1 MKVLLGVSGG
11 VAVYKAVELVREL
24 QGRQIDVQV
33 AMTAGAEEFIRP
45 LTFAAV
51 SGHQVLTSL
60 WQPEVKV
67 TAESDPGDF
76 AIEHIALAQGV
87 DAVVLAPATANL
99 LAKLAHGIADDLLTT
114 IALATRAPILVAPA
128 MNVNMWDHPATQA
141 NVALLRGRG
150 VQVIE
155 PGSGYLACG
164 MTGGGRLAEVPAIAD
179 AVQVTLAT
187 TRDLEGETL
196 LITAGGT
203 REAIDPVRFLGNR
216 SSGKMGHALAEA
228 ALARGAKVILVTAA
242 LGSPAPACEIIR
254 VDTAEQMRA
263 AVLENLPRASIL
275 IKAAAVADFRVA
287 EVSTSKLKR
296 GGDLTLH
303 LEPTP
308 DIVAEAAG
316 RRSPG
321 TLIIA
326 FAAETP
332 GCDGDLA
339 IRARAKLLRKG
350 VDAIFANDVSV
361 AGAGFDSDRNAGI
374 FITSTREV
382 KLKEMPKRELAG
394 RILDEVK
401 RLRSADHPKGRT
413 QADAVQR
420 EARSLRAAQEEQHDA
435 VSG

>member
-76 AIEHIALAQGV
+76 AIEHIALAQAV
-87 DAVVLAPATANL
+87 DAMVLAPATANL

-339 IRARAKLLRKG
+339 IRARAKLVRKD
-350 VDAIFANDVSV
+350 VDAIFANDVS
-361 AGAGFDSDRNAGI
+361 
-374 FITSTREV
+374 E
-382 KLKEMPKRELAG
+382 
-394 RILDEVK
+394 
-401 RLRSADHPKGRT
+401 T
-413 QADAVQR
+413 QAFSSHPHVR
-420 EARSLRAAQEEQHDA
+420 
-435 VSG
+435 

>member
-11 VAVYKAVELVREL
+11 VAAYKAVELVREL
-24 QGRQIDVQV
+24 QRRQIDVQV
-33 AMTAGAEEFIRP
+33 AMSAGAEEFIRP

-67 TAESDPGDF
+67 EAEGDPDDF
-76 AIEHIALAQGV
+76 AIEHIALAQAV
-87 DAVVLAPATANL
+87 DAFILAPATANL
-99 LAKLAHGIADDLLTT
+99 LAKLAHGMADDLLST

-128 MNVNMWDHPATQA
+128 MNVNMWEHSATQA
-141 NVALLRGRG
+141 NLALLRARG

-155 PGSGYLACG
+155 PGAGYLACG
-164 MTGGGRLAEVPAIAD
+164 MTGGGRLAEPSAIAD
-179 AVQVTLAT
+179 AVQEALAT

-216 SSGKMGHALAEA
+216 SSGKMGHCVAEV
-228 ALARGAKVILVTAA
+228 ALARGAKVILITAA
-242 LGSPAPACEIIR
+242 LAAPTPACEIIR
-254 VDTAEQMRA
+254 VNTAEQMRA
-263 AVLENLPRASIL
+263 AVLENLPRVSIL

-287 EVSTSKLKR
+287 EVSTSKLQR

-308 DIVAEAAG
+308 DIVAESAM

-321 TLIIA
+321 TLIVA

-332 GCDGDLA
+332 AAEGDLA
-339 IRARAKLLRKG
+339 VRARAKLVRKG
-350 VDAIFANDVSV
+350 VDAVFANDVSI
-361 AGAGFDSDRNAGI
+361 ASAGFDSDSNAGI

-382 KLKEMPKRELAG
+382 MLKEMPKRELAG

-413 QADAVQR
+413 RSDAVQR
-420 EARSLRAAQEEQHDA
+420 EARSLRAASEEQHDA